1 MRQVQIGG
9 GCLFQK
15 DHIPIL
21 IDLPNTLDY
30 ADIYFIHDVHY
41 GSELFDDKKWE
52 ELKKKILADEKS
64 YVCWVGDLME
74 NAIPNSKSDMF
85 TQTHSPAEQK
95 EWVIQ
100 QLKDLTYFQ

>member
-1 MRQVQIGG
+1 M
-9 GCLFQK
+9 FQK

-52 ELKKKILADEKS
+52 ELKTEGH
-64 YVCWVGDLME
+64 V
-74 NAIPNSKSDMF
+74 NAIMAMAK
-85 TQTHSPAEQK
+85 EQGAAMDEAIK
-95 EWVIQ
+95 KQEQ
-100 QLKDLTYFQ
+100 EANKNKQ